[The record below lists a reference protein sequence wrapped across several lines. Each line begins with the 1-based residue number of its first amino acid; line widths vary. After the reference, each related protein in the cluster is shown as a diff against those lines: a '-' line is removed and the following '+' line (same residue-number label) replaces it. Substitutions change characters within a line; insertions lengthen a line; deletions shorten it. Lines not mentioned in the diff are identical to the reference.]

1 MNTTNLNSSVIIFD
15 LVLLQHNI
23 LILLYCIVSFCW
35 KHQARLE
42 NPLPNHVWRQTG
54 FPASGDHLLS
64 LLKTQHLEILERF
77 NGLHESLQIL
87 TRMSFHDRQS
97 HSPQHAGVACSAKKM
112 WLGFEKTTVDGGG
125 SCLEEGL
132 EEYPP

>member
-1 MNTTNLNSSVIIFD
+1 MFGTKPV
-15 LVLLQHNI
+15 
-23 LILLYCIVSFCW
+23 
-35 KHQARLE
+35 
-42 NPLPNHVWRQTG
+42 
-54 FPASGDHLLS
+54 FPASDDHLLS

-112 WLGFEKTTVDGGG
+112 CLGFEKTAVDGGG

-132 EEYPP
+132 EEYLP